1 MCFSTAGMGMPGR
14 MYRDLDIDHVTTER
28 PTTHDRGHDIV
39 LSAACARGAKLSV
52 YNVPHLGD
60 ENVDERARRCR
71 HGSLRNVLRAPPL
84 WA

>member
-52 YNVPHLGD
+52 YNVHIL
-60 ENVDERARRCR
+60 ETRT
-71 HGSLRNVLRAPPL
+71 
-84 WA
+84 